1 MEEDRTAVLTPD
13 PTGGTPRTL
22 ATPRSLVGAMIGG
35 KYRLR
40 RVLGRGGM
48 GTVYKAENVTIG
60 RTVAVKVLHHH
71 LADEGV
77 TIARFQREARAAAS
91 VGHENIV
98 DVLDMGVEP
107 SGAPYTVMEYV
118 RGKSLAQA
126 LREDGRFDP
135 KRAAKIAGQVLSALA
150 AAHGEGIIHRDLK
163 PENVMLTVQGNKRDH
178 VKLFDFGVAAIID
191 SASDQ
196 SGPNDLTPSGK
207 TMGTPTFAAPEQI
220 LGRRVRDA
228 RVDLYAVG
236 VLLYQMLAGR
246 VPFER
251 PTFPE
256 LCRAI
261 TDEPPPRF
269 AELGVAVD
277 PTLEAVVRKALEK
290 EPDARFQYA
299 EEMGEALVPF
309 GAEPPVDPLDSTD
322 TLTME
327 LRQLRAREI
336 ELSAP
341 VALAPTPPQVAG
353 IALLE
358 IAEFFRDRFGAA
370 RALELSA
377 GLPALEDALRGK
389 VSPERWYPSPRP
401 ITLVE
406 QVDRLEGRGDRK
418 LVAEA
423 GRFLARRAAQR
434 ADETL
439 GKKAMTPEILFSHV
453 PEVWLRYLQSG
464 EVTVAKVG
472 RGYGRLEIANFADA
486 SLALCAAV
494 AGYLDEALR
503 IAGARD
509 VDVRVARAAAL
520 GDDRDVFE
528 ATWSS

>member
-1 MEEDRTAVLTPD
+1 MLTPD
-13 PTGGTPRTL
+13 PSGGAPRSF
-22 ATPRSLVGAMIGG
+22 ASPRSLVGAMVGG

-126 LREDGRFDP
+126 LRDDGAFAVT
-135 KRAAKIAGQVLSALA
+135 RAAKIAGQVLAALA

-163 PENVMLTVQGNKRDH
+163 PENVMLTIQGNKRDH

-191 SASDQ
+191 SANDQ
-196 SGPNDLTPSGK
+196 SDDLTPSGK
-207 TMGTPTFAAPEQI
+207 TMGTPTFASPEQI

-236 VLLYQMLAGR
+236 VLLFQMLAGR

-269 AELGVAVD
+269 ASLGVTVD
-277 PTLEAVVRKALEK
+277 PRLEAVVRRALEK
-290 EPDARFQYA
+290 DPADRYQYA

-309 GAEPPVDPLDSTD
+309 GAEPPEDIVESTD

-327 LRQLRAREI
+327 LRQLRAREM
-336 ELSAP
+336 ELAAP
-341 VALAPTPPQVAG
+341 HESGGATAPRVSGVALV
-353 IALLE
+353 E
-358 IAEFFRDRFGAA
+358 IADFLRERFGEGRA
-370 RALELSA
+370 RELVRELPVLGNALTGGIDPSQ
-377 GLPALEDALRGK
+377 
-389 VSPERWYPSPRP
+389 WYASPRP

-406 QVDRLEGRGDRK
+406 QIDRVEGRGDRK
-418 LVAEA
+418 LCADA
-423 GRFLARRAAQR
+423 GRFLARRAAAR
-434 ADETL
+434 AAEAL
-439 GKKAMTPEILFSHV
+439 AGEAQTPEILFSHV
-453 PEVWLRYLQSG
+453 PEVWQRYLQAG
-464 EVTVAKVG
+464 RVTVAKVG
-472 RGYGRLEIANFADA
+472 RGYGRLEIADFSEP
-486 SLALCAAV
+486 SLALAAAV

-503 IAGARD
+503 LAGARE

>member
-1 MEEDRTAVLTPD
+1 MLTPD
-13 PTGGTPRTL
+13 PSGLPPTTV
-22 ATPRSLVGAMIGG
+22 ATRSLVGAIIGG

-48 GTVYKAENVTIG
+48 GTVYKAENVAIG

-126 LREDGRFDP
+126 LRDDGRFDP
-135 KRAAKIAGQVLSALA
+135 TRAARIAGQVLAALA

-163 PENVMLTVQGNKRDH
+163 PENVMLTVQGKKRDH

-191 SASDQ
+191 SAMDPS
-196 SGPNDLTPSGK
+196 SDLTPSGK
-207 TMGTPTFAAPEQI
+207 TMGTPAFAAPEQI

-261 TDEPPPRF
+261 TDEPAPTF
-269 AELGVAVD
+269 AQLGVEVD
-277 PTLEAVVRKALEK
+277 PRLEAVVHKALEK
-290 EPDARFQYA
+290 DPDDRFQYA
-299 EEMGEALVPF
+299 EEMCEALVPF
-309 GAEPPVDPLDSTD
+309 GAEPPVELFESTD

-327 LRQLRAREI
+327 LRQLRAREV
-336 ELSAP
+336 ELEGRVAAP
-341 VALAPTPPQVAG
+341 AHAAPPQVSG
-353 IALLE
+353 MALLE
-358 IAEFFRDRFGAA
+358 IAAFLEARFGAE
-370 RALELSA
+370 RAAALVDQH
-377 GLPALEDALRGK
+377 PALSGALRGTLD
-389 VSPERWYPSPRP
+389 PGAWYASPRP
-401 ITLVE
+401 ITLIE
-406 QVDRLEGRGDRK
+406 QIDRAEGRGDRK

-423 GRFLARRAAQR
+423 GRFLAQRAAASAR
-434 ADETL
+434 DAL
-439 GKKAMTPEILFSHV
+439 GAHAPTPELLFSHV
-453 PEVWLRYLQSG
+453 PEIWGRYLQVG
-464 EVTVAKVG
+464 EVTVAKLG
-472 RGYGRLEIANFADA
+472 RGYGRLEIAGFPEP
-486 SLALCAAV
+486 SLGLAAAV

-520 GDDRDVFE
+520 GDDRDVLE